1 MNLEDLKGKTIDDA
15 TLAKLTEYTSGLQ
28 TRAETAEG
36 KARTAQAES
45 ISGRKGKDAV
55 ISKLMEKLG
64 IDSPEDIDNLPDAK
78 GQAEAS
84 KQMEAKLKKMERERL
99 DAVTALQD
107 VQGKYSADKK
117 ALAIDRALSA
127 HPFVDMDDARAIFGG
142 RIKSEGEDLL
152 FDSGDGKLIALS
164 DGAAWL
170 AKTKTYMVKA
180 PVATGSG
187 FKAGASPTQ
196 PNAPTLS
203 TEAIYAARN
212 GLGAP
217 APATTTK

>member
-15 TLAKLTEYTSGLQ
+15 ALADLTAHFAGLSA
-28 TRAETAEG
+28 RADAAEG

-45 ISGRKGKDAV
+45 ISGRKGKDAL

-64 IDSPEDIDNLPDAK
+64 IDSPDDIDGMPDAR

-84 KQMEAKLKKMERERL
+84 KQMEVKLKKMERERL
-99 DAVTALQD
+99 DAVTALNE
-107 VQGKYSADKK
+107 VQGKYSADKT

-127 HPFVDMDDARAIFGG
+127 HQCVDMDDARAIFSG
-142 RIKSEGEDLL
+142 RIKSEGDDLL
-152 FDSGDGKLIALS
+152 FDSGDGKLVNLG

-180 PVATGSG
+180 PTATGSG
-187 FKAGASPTQ
+187 FKQGSGQSQAAT
-196 PNAPTLS
+196 PTLS
-203 TEAIYAARN
+203 TADIYAARS
-212 GLGAP
+212 GA
-217 APATTTK
+217 AQHTNKGQS

>member
-1 MNLEDLKGKTIDDA
+1 MNIESLKGQTIDDA
-15 TLAKLTEYTSGLQ
+15 TLAKLTEYVGGLQ
-28 TRAETAEG
+28 SRADTAEG

-64 IDSPEDIDNLPDAK
+64 IDSPDDIDSLPDAK

-107 VQGKYSADKK
+107 VQSKYSADKK

-127 HPFVDMDDARAIFGG
+127 HQFVDMDDARAIFGG
-142 RIKSEGEDLL
+142 RIKSEGDDLL
-152 FDSGDGKLIALS
+152 FDSGDGKMVNLN

-170 AKTKTYMVKA
+170 AKNKTYMVKA
-180 PVATGSG
+180 PTATGSG
-187 FKAGASPTQ
+187 FKAGAGPAS

-212 GLGAP
+212 GLVAQ
-217 APATTTK
+217 ASSAK